1 MSLKYIKT
9 IKDDGFE
16 DLDIIIPAAG
26 MGKRMKSYGPKPL
39 IKIKKEK
46 TILDFQLDILKT
58 KFPNSNIILVS
69 GFQSVN
75 LMQNSPSSLIK
86 IENESYEN
94 NNVARSIGIGLR
106 ATHKGKVLVVYGD
119 LVFNKKCLDCL
130 DYNHSCILASN
141 EIMKKNEIGCI
152 VNPKNF
158 FLENMMYDLEL
169 KWGQISLFTGHEL
182 KILKEVCWNPQNYN
196 LFGFEAIN
204 KIMQYGG
211 KFKVRTEKGLKVV
224 DVDSSKD
231 LELVRGII

>member
-1 MSLKYIKT
+1 MSVKYIKT

-26 MGKRMKSYGPKPL
+26 MGRRMKSYGPKPL
-39 IKIKKEK
+39 IKIKKDK
-46 TILDFQLDILKT
+46 TILDLQLDMYRS

-69 GFQSVN
+69 GFQSLH
-75 LMQNSPSSLIK
+75 LMKNSPDHLIK
-86 IENESYEN
+86 IENESYQC
-94 NNVARSIGIGLR
+94 NNVARSIGMGLR
-106 ATHKGKVLVVYGD
+106 ASQNGKVLVVYGD
-119 LVFNKKCLDCL
+119 LVFNKLCLDCL
-130 DYNHSCILASN
+130 DYNHSCVLASN

-152 VNPKNF
+152 VNTKNF
-158 FLENMMYDLEL
+158 YLENMMYDLQL

-182 KILKEVCWNPQNYN
+182 KVLKEICWNPQNYN

-211 KFKVRTEKGLKVV
+211 KFKVRTEKDLKVV

-231 LELVRGII
+231 LELVRGMI